1 MVSTPRISISAFFP
15 CHNEEGVID
24 QLTRHTLT
32 VLSRI
37 SDDYEVIIV
46 NDGSTDRTASIA
58 DQLARDDAHVRVV
71 HHPQNGGYGAALQS
85 GFRTATREWVFYTD
99 GDGQFDINQL
109 PELLELTSDYD
120 IITCYRQNRQDNWR
134 RRLCGWAWSKMVSF
148 VFGLKIKDIDCAFK
162 LYKREIF
169 DHIEMRS
176 EGALIDAEILA
187 RAHRAGYCMAQKPV
201 KHLPRTTGTQS
212 GGNIRVILRAFKELL
227 KLRKEIVSSA
237 K

>member
-1 MVSTPRISISAFFP
+1 MVSTPRISISVFFP
-15 CHNEEGVID
+15 CHNEEGVIE
-24 QLTRHTLT
+24 QLTRQTLT

-46 NDGSTDRTASIA
+46 NDGSTDGTQSIA
-58 DQLARDDAHVRVV
+58 DQLTSEDPHIRVV
-71 HHPQNGGYGAALQS
+71 HHPKNRGYGAALQS
-85 GFRTATREWVFYTD
+85 GFRTATKEWVFYTD
-99 GDGQFDINQL
+99 GDGQFDITQL
-109 PELLELTSDYD
+109 PELLDLTSEYD

-134 RRLCGWAWSKMVSF
+134 RRLIGWAWSKMVSF
-148 VFGLKIKDIDCAFK
+148 VFGLKIKDVDCAFK

-169 DHIEMRS
+169 AHIEMCS

-187 RAHRAGYCMAQKPV
+187 RAHRAGYSMTQKPV

-227 KLRKEIVSSA
+227 KLRKDIVSGP